1 MFVLL
6 IVCLIKLYE
15 MYTNKMARNRCD
27 RNSKENHFG
36 LDANTHKRQ
45 RQQQRIEM
53 FDNILNNE
61 RYRDQLDQQ
70 YDINHNYAR
79 LIQQKTGKYIESF
92 FCPCSLQNDNNFTL
106 YRSTTNRASREIVVC

>member
-15 MYTNKMARNRCD
+15 MYTNKMARNRSD

-79 LIQQKTGKYIESF
+79 LIQQKTGKYIEIESF
-92 FCPCSLQNDNNFTL
+92 FLSVLT
-106 YRSTTNRASREIVVC
+106 AE

>member
-1 MFVLL
+1 MFVLF

-15 MYTNKMARNRCD
+15 MYTNKMARNRSA
-27 RNSKENHFG
+27 RNSKENYFG
-36 LDANTHKRQ
+36 LESNTHK

-53 FDNILNNE
+53 FDNILNND

-79 LIQQKTGKYIESF
+79 LIQQKTGKYFDCYSR
-92 FCPCSLQNDNNFTL
+92 NVNNFTL
-106 YRSTTNRASREIVVC
+106 LWD